1 MKKLSK
7 SGIAG
12 LVCIIIS
19 FLLAFTL
26 NIPTMNEKTISFS
39 SVYGDDAVSL
49 KGSYWQVEGSD
60 YAVLICPGYSCDRQ
74 KWRPMADLFVKNG
87 YTTMSFDYSGQGASS
102 GNIGF
107 DNAKT
112 DNIPV
117 EIDDALEV
125 LHELSGIDYENIILV
140 GHSMGGRSI
149 LRLMYDYND
158 PAAETTVE
166 YKPVS
171 NIILMS
177 AEVNYNFN
185 AQASLF
191 AGTTDDAEEPWHS
204 YSAQCLNGV
213 NAYIYG
219 STADDIVSDE
229 DVLALFARIGG
240 KDAPASGRFEA
251 AQINELGS
259 KLTLGITGGILHSYE
274 MYSPEFASYVNAAL
288 EDISGNESVYPA
300 WEFLFVY
307 FAWFLGLAGVLLL
320 IRALDKDSA
329 WVAED
334 SVPVLTDAKAFL
346 KRKALMWLPGTLA
359 ALIVC
364 CVCVCMPFGSP
375 VMNIPYMCFI
385 AGYGLVM
392 LLAYRKGSFKGTEG
406 KLPKL
411 SFKSKASGRELAV
424 CVCVSVLVCF
434 FVWYVLRATMYR
446 LIPLNFRLFWV
457 CFAAVLMAVGYYV
470 SGCENDMLEK
480 AGASR
485 KVIIIY
491 NLIQY
496 VPLFLLIAFY
506 LVLKSYSGMIGQIQN
521 TILMYI
527 FCIPLGNYIKKRS
540 GSRAVGAVV
549 TAFLFQTLMIT
560 SAALISM
567 F

>member
-19 FLLAFTL
+19 FILAFTL
-26 NIPTMNEKTISFS
+26 NIPTMQEKTITFDST
-39 SVYGDDAVSL
+39 YGDDAVIL
-49 KGSYWQVEGSD
+49 KGSYWEVDGAE

-74 KWRPMADLFVKNG
+74 KWRPMADLFVRNG
-87 YTTMSFDYSGQGASS
+87 YTTMSFDYSGQGASA

-117 EIDDALEV
+117 EIDDAAEV
-125 LHELSGIDYENIILV
+125 LHELSGIDYEHIILV

-158 PAAETTVE
+158 PAAQTTVE
-166 YKPVS
+166 YKPIS

-204 YSAQCLNGV
+204 YSAKCLEGV

-240 KDAPASGRFEA
+240 KDAPTSGKFET
-251 AQINELGS
+251 QQVNELGS

-274 MYSPEFASYVNAAL
+274 MYSPEFAAYVNDAL
-288 EDISGNESVYPA
+288 TDISGTESVYPA

-307 FAWFLGLAGVLLL
+307 GAWFLGLAGVFLL
-320 IRALDKDSA
+320 IRALDKDST

-334 SVPVLTDAKAFL
+334 SVPVLADAKAFL
-346 KRKALMWLPGTLA
+346 KRKALMWIPGTVA

-364 CVCVCMPFGSP
+364 CICVCMPFGSP

-392 LLAYRKGSFKGTEG
+392 LLAYRKGKFKGTAG

-411 SFKSKASGRELAV
+411 NFKSKASGKEFAV
-424 CVCVSVLVCF
+424 CATVSVLICF

-470 SGCENDMLEK
+470 SGCENDMLDK
-480 AGASR
+480 ANASR

-540 GSRAVGAVV
+540 GSRAIGAVV